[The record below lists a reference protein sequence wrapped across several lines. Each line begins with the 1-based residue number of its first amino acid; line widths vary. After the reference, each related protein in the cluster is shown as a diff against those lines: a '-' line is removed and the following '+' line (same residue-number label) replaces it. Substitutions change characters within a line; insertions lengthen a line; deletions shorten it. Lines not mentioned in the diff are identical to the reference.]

1 MFYLFLIALL
11 LFSLF
16 LYHAHSS
23 CFPNPY
29 PNPQTFSCPFLGS
42 CLALI
47 LILTFETRVW
57 IVVMVKLQSIRFPIG
72 AIMLILPP
80 NKVIF
85 LWWSIEFTLNKPS
98 SSSSN
103 SSFLG
108 NMLTNGWLRG
118 SVKWLRVKLMRWEE
132 RWGHKEVASVSALDR
147 VGFSP
152 DPDTY

>member
-1 MFYLFLIALL
+1 MFYLFLISLL

-29 PNPQTFSCPFLGS
+29 PNPQTFSCSFFGS

-57 IVVMVKLQSIRFPIG
+57 IVVLAKLQSIRFPMG
-72 AIMLILPP
+72 VFMLILPL

-85 LWWSIEFTLNKPS
+85 LWWNIEFTPNKPS
-98 SSSSN
+98 SSSLN

-108 NMLTNGWLRG
+108 NMLTNGWLWG
-118 SVKWLRVKLMRWEE
+118 SIKWLWVKLMRWEE
-132 RWGHKEVASVSALDR
+132 RRGHKEVASVSVLDR